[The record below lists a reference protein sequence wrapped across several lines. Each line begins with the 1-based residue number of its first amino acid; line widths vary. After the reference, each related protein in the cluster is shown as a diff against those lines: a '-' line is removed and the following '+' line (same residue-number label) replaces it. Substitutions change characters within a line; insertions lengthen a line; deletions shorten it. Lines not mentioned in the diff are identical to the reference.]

1 MLVKVIYLNNSFQYF
16 RNVKAIIEKG
26 ATYQIEFDDETEQ
39 VELILLC
46 FFILYFFKKGIS

>member
-39 VELILLC
+39 EPIQLDKRLTIEVNPK
-46 FFILYFFKKGIS
+46 Y